1 MDLHD
6 TTSGDRRGVT
16 RAVATRRVELE
27 LGATPSDA
35 YAQVLA
41 EANLGAFGPSDGVI
55 GWVHE
60 AFHDADRRGVFAA
73 ARAGG
78 RKIDAGGVVAA
89 SRLYTPRYIVDFLLQ
104 NSLGAWWLET
114 HPGSSRAGRWPLL
127 VKGALGNDRVPKPL
141 RELRLLDP
149 CCGCGAFL
157 IPAFAMLMDMYADER
172 VLAETGCI
180 PREWAVAVEDTPSTI
195 VAHNLHGA
203 DLDGAGVAITTALLR
218 ARAGAGIAVNLH
230 VPELPLGSLAAATW
244 PIERFDIVCTNPPYV
259 GFRMLDPLV
268 KEAVRAADSMARSD
282 LAVAF
287 QSRCF
292 GLLREG
298 GLCATVTPA
307 AWLTGRESLPL
318 RTRVLAQGGPRVT
331 AALGQRVFDQA
342 PLLFVGLSIVERG
355 RHPTGVHVLRPA
367 TASGEEGLADA
378 VRAGGQMTERA
389 TIERLALRPFLPAAP
404 TAVLA
409 LAGRGPRVGDLFA
422 SFDGVWTGDN
432 ARDTRY
438 WWELPPGT
446 VGWRALSGGQGN
458 EAWDGPI
465 RRCIRT
471 EHAAGQPRRAGG
483 IEYARVAGGRLA
495 ARLVTNGAAALAGI
509 VTLLPRSAEAEGR
522 VEEVLA
528 IFNSRIGAAW
538 LRTLSSGLNFNPGY
552 AAEIPLGPEQP
563 PLELR
568 RMVRDLVGLRGQ
580 VACGDPTADAFI
592 DTVPPWM
599 DDPLPDRIAALERE
613 IEERLADHLGLGRE
627 VLASLDP
634 VTRPVRRVDPLADH
648 LGVRVLRLLG
658 FIWPDTPRTEASG
671 QADRPSELV
680 PGSTASVRQIVDRL
694 GLLLEHENAPSLDI
708 DLREWVSR
716 RFVSHHAA
724 RFRRRPV
731 VIQASQDRLRLV
743 RAASGS
749 QRQ

>member
-1 MDLHD
+1 M
-6 TTSGDRRGVT
+6 
-16 RAVATRRVELE
+16 
-27 LGATPSDA
+27 
-35 YAQVLA
+35 
-41 EANLGAFGPSDGVI
+41 
-55 GWVHE
+55 
-60 AFHDADRRGVFAA
+60 
-73 ARAGG
+73 
-78 RKIDAGGVVAA
+78 
-89 SRLYTPRYIVDFLLQ
+89 
-104 NSLGAWWLET
+104 
-114 HPGSSRAGRWPLL
+114 
-127 VKGALGNDRVPKPL
+127 
-141 RELRLLDP
+141 
-149 CCGCGAFL
+149 
-157 IPAFAMLMDMYADER
+157 
-172 VLAETGCI
+172 
-180 PREWAVAVEDTPSTI
+180 
-195 VAHNLHGA
+195 
-203 DLDGAGVAITTALLR
+203 
-218 ARAGAGIAVNLH
+218 
-230 VPELPLGSLAAATW
+230 
-244 PIERFDIVCTNPPYV
+244 
-259 GFRMLDPLV
+259 
-268 KEAVRAADSMARSD
+268 
-282 LAVAF
+282 
-287 QSRCF
+287 
-292 GLLREG
+292 
-298 GLCATVTPA
+298 TV
-307 AWLTGRESLPL
+307 
-318 RTRVLAQGGPRVT
+318 
-331 AALGQRVFDQA
+331 ALGQRVFDQA

-355 RHPTGVHVLRPA
+355 RHPAGVHVLRPA
-367 TASGEEGLADA
+367 TGSGEEGLADA

-438 WWELPPGT
+438 WWELPPGAD
-446 VGWRALSGGQGN
+446 GWRALSGGQGN

-465 RRCIRT
+465 RRRIRT
-471 EHAAGQPRRAGG
+471 EHAAGQQRRAGG

-509 VTLLPRSAEAEGR
+509 VTLVPRSSEAEGR

-613 IEERLADHLGLGRE
+613 IEERLADHLGLGRD

-634 VTRPVRRVDPLADH
+634 VTRPARRVDPLADH

-658 FIWPDTPRTEASG
+658 FIWPDTPRTEASE

-680 PGSTASVRQIVDRL
+680 PGSTASVRQIADRL

-708 DLREWVSR
+708 DLREWVGQ

-731 VIQASQDRLRLV
+731 VIQTSQDRLRLV